1 MLSKNAAVCSTA
13 RYIPHTRPQ
22 PVLVLPLYDAEEE
35 NIQLNRKAGF
45 GRASRDSAAIKMS
58 TDRQTD
64 HPHQS
69 AAGHTGN
76 QLGSLAAED
85 ESSQIKENTH
95 HRQQD
100 KHIDLEMWGWGWG
113 VEEGGKMDD

>member
-1 MLSKNAAVCSTA
+1 MMQRQKGGGENETECENWVWES
-13 RYIPHTRPQ
+13 
-22 PVLVLPLYDAEEE
+22 AEWFTGHY
-35 NIQLNRKAGF
+35 NVTIL
-45 GRASRDSAAIKMS
+45 
-58 TDRQTD
+58 

-85 ESSQIKENTH
+85 ESSQIKEHTH

-100 KHIDLEMWGWGWG
+100 KHIDLEM
-113 VEEGGKMDD
+113 